1 MLNTTTQVFHRTP
14 MTVVCIANTSKTQ
27 WREGVDSL
35 ATFEHNVWE
44 WDCCYLQSPI
54 VECGINLKWSKIHF
68 ICTRLWVYNSNQLLR
83 ITLPQGYWRLRV
95 GVKSRSSLMRLYSSS
110 FLFVFT
116 TCSSTS
122 SDIPEWQSDLG
133 ECVTHV
139 QQVIC
144 HQKWR
149 NQTRSLWVQLLS
161 FISYKIPFRFPL
173 EKTFMKAKGM
183 SFLLKVP
190 GGANWTSSSSP
201 FMGLIFH
208 LS

>member
-1 MLNTTTQVFHRTP
+1 MWDQFKLVQHP
-14 MTVVCIANTSKTQ
+14 LHLHKTVSIQ
-27 WREGVDSL
+27 L
-35 ATFEHNVWE
+35 
-44 WDCCYLQSPI
+44 
-54 VECGINLKWSKIHF
+54 
-68 ICTRLWVYNSNQLLR
+68 NQLLR
-83 ITLPQGYWRLRV
+83 ITLAQGYWRLHV

-173 EKTFMKAKGM
+173 GKTFMKAKEM
-183 SFLLKVP
+183 LFLLKVP
-190 GGANWTSSSSP
+190 GGANLTSFSSP
-201 FMGLIFH
+201 FMGLIFN